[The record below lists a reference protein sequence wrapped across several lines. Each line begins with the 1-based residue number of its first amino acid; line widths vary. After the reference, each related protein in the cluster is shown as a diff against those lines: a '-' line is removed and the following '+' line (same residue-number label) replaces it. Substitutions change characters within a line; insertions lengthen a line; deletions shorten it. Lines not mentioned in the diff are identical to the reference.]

1 VSDWAVG
8 ALIVMAI
15 ALVVMATGQVV
26 LALAA
31 ARLARQT
38 GETVQQFRRDIQPIM
53 EKAQKIAEDASKTT
67 SIALQ
72 QAQKISQLMDTTGRQ
87 VEQTMTILQDAVL
100 GPVRHGTAV
109 LAGVRAAL
117 EFFRNSSARSR
128 RARREESED
137 ALFIG

>member
-1 VSDWAVG
+1 
-8 ALIVMAI
+8 MAI

-26 LALAA
+26 LAFAA

-38 GETVQQFRRDIQPIM
+38 GETVQQFRRDIQPII
-53 EKAQKIAEDASKTT
+53 EKAHRIAEDASKTT

-72 QAQKISQLMDTTGRQ
+72 QAQKISQLVDTTGRQ
-87 VEQTMTILQDAVL
+87 VEETMTMLQAAVL

-109 LAGVRAAL
+109 LAGLRAAL
-117 EFFRNSSARSR
+117 EFFRNARAR
-128 RARREESED
+128 HARREESED